1 MHYYIEAVPLLLQ
14 LPVLVGTCDGFVGNR
29 MYSRY
34 GTEVSL
40 LLVVYNS
47 VVLILHMDIV
57 RVKHGARDVHN

>member
-1 MHYYIEAVPLLLQ
+1 MHDYIEAVSFLLQ

-40 LLVVYNS
+40 LIVVYNS
-47 VVLILHMDIV
+47 LVLILYMYIV
-57 RVKHGARDVHN
+57 RVKHGARDVQS